1 MLMLQK
7 VALKYINGLKVRS
20 KRSVKENDSPGPSRQ
35 HDTAILC
42 ISEVG

>member
-1 MLMLQK
+1 MLQK
-7 VALKYINGLKVRS
+7 VALKYINSLKVCS
-20 KRSVKENDSPGPSRQ
+20 ETSIKENDSPDPNGQ